1 MRKKSLKNK
10 EGSAML
16 IAIAIMAVLVMLGL
30 ALLLVS
36 FSLHAT
42 ANREHDAAQCKEI
55 VQTLSR
61 ELERQI
67 TITREDAYEKGAAEK
82 YPFWFYIRDNVWREE
97 KWPPYGE
104 AEYLN
109 DRALRRLQLGQNSS
123 ETGEVV
129 ENAAELLKNTYM
141 EAYWT
146 REDKLADKGE
156 GTTLVVTVSCSAGK
170 SESSMTKTYVLSV
183 EEIEGKALSDGEFV
197 PKNPKIDEK
206 EGWQWD
212 EGDELQEDSGE

>member
-1 MRKKSLKNK
+1 M
-10 EGSAML
+10 
-16 IAIAIMAVLVMLGL
+16 
-30 ALLLVS
+30 
-36 FSLHAT
+36 
-42 ANREHDAAQCKEI
+42 
-55 VQTLSR
+55 
-61 ELERQI
+61 
-67 TITREDAYEKGAAEK
+67 
-82 YPFWFYIRDNVWREE
+82 
-97 KWPPYGE
+97 
-104 AEYLN
+104 
-109 DRALRRLQLGQNSS
+109 
-123 ETGEVV
+123 V
-129 ENAAELLKNTYM
+129 ENAAELLKNTYV